1 MMEITFVEWI
11 GYAAMAT
18 LLVSFMMKDVTKL
31 RIINSMGC
39 ALFIWYGFVLQP
51 VSKPIIITN
60 AAIVCIN
67 LYYLLLSKK

>member
-1 MMEITFVEWI
+1 MEITLVEWI

-18 LLVSFMMKDVTKL
+18 LLISFMMKDVTKL
-31 RIINSMGC
+31 RIINSIGC
-39 ALFIWYGFVLQP
+39 ALFIWYGFALAP
-51 VSKPIIITN
+51 IAKPIIITN